1 MRQAI
6 GYVRVSTDQQAD
18 EGVSLDA
25 QRARIAAYAT
35 AAGLQLVEIIEDPAV
50 SGGAPLESRPGGARL
65 VAASRKGKL
74 DVVALKLDRLFRDA
88 ADALT
93 VTRAWD
99 KGGVGLH
106 LVDVGGQA
114 INTGSAMGRMFL
126 TMMAGFAELERGII
140 AERTAAALRHMKGD
154 GRVYNHVPLGY
165 RAQDGRLVPIDE
177 EQVVVAEILALHAQ
191 GKTLR
196 EIAGELNGRGIV
208 GKKGGRFHA
217 STIRATLRLRRDR
230 SETDPRA

>member
-25 QRARIAAYAT
+25 QRARIEAYAV
-35 AAGLQLVEIIEDPAV
+35 ASGLQLVEIIEDAGV
-50 SGGAPLESRPGGARL
+50 SGGTPLESRAGGARL
-65 VAASRKGKL
+65 LAAIRKGKL
-74 DVVALKLDRLFRDA
+74 DVIALKLDRLFRDA

-99 KGGVGLH
+99 RASVGLH

-140 AERTAAALRHMKGD
+140 AERTAAALRHMKAQGQ
-154 GRVYNHVPLGY
+154 VYNHAPLGY
-165 RAQDGRLVPIDE
+165 RAQDGRLVAIDE
-177 EQVVVAEILALHAQ
+177 EQVVVAEIRAMHTQ

-196 EIAGELNGRGIV
+196 EIAGDLNDRGIV
-208 GKKGGRFHA
+208 GKRGGKFHA
-217 STIRATLRLRRDR
+217 STIRAVLGNSLHV
-230 SETDPRA
+230 SV